1 MQCPND
7 CFELFCHRFSFLFP
21 VTYSSLK
28 RTLFL
33 LSWQYV
39 ITCPF
44 ERARGMR
51 MAQKIYV
58 GNMNYATTEDS
69 LKNAFSQYG
78 EVVSAVVIKDRYTEQ
93 SKGFGFV
100 EMADDAAAEAAI
112 AGLNGTEFEGRRIRV
127 NKAEDRPRNPR
138 PRPSYNRSEEGAN
151 ASY

>member
-1 MQCPND
+1 MTVSN
-7 CFELFCHRFSFLFP
+7 CFATVSVLYFRLHTVVSSERSFCCLGSTQLHAR
-21 VTYSSLK
+21 
-28 RTLFL
+28 
-33 LSWQYV
+33 
-39 ITCPF
+39 F

-78 EVVSAVVIKDRYTEQ
+78 EVVSAVVIRDRYTEQ

-100 EMADDAAAEAAI
+100 EMADDGAAEAAI

-127 NKAEDRPRNPR
+127 NQAEDRPRNPR
-138 PRPSYNRSEEGAN
+138 PRPSYNRSEESAS

>member
-1 MQCPND
+1 MTVSN
-7 CFELFCHRFSFLFP
+7 CFATVSVFYFRLHTVVSSERSFCCLGSTQLHAR
-21 VTYSSLK
+21 
-28 RTLFL
+28 
-33 LSWQYV
+33 
-39 ITCPF
+39 F

-78 EVVSAVVIKDRYTEQ
+78 EVVSAVVIRDRYTEQ

-100 EMADDAAAEAAI
+100 EMADDGAAEAAI

-127 NKAEDRPRNPR
+127 NQAEDRPRNPR
-138 PRPSYNRSEEGAN
+138 PRPSYNRSEESAS

>member
-1 MQCPND
+1 MTVSN
-7 CFELFCHRFSFLFP
+7 CFATVSVLYFRLHTVVSSERSFCCLGSTQLHAR
-21 VTYSSLK
+21 
-28 RTLFL
+28 
-33 LSWQYV
+33 
-39 ITCPF
+39 F

-78 EVVSAVVIKDRYTEQ
+78 EVVSAVVIRDRYTEQ

-100 EMADDAAAEAAI
+100 EMADDGAAEAAI
-112 AGLNGTEFEGRRIRV
+112 AALNGTEFEGRRIRV
-127 NKAEDRPRNPR
+127 NQAEDRPRNPR
-138 PRPSYNRSEEGAN
+138 PRPSYNRSEESAS

>member
-1 MQCPND
+1 MTVSN
-7 CFELFCHRFSFLFP
+7 CFATVSVLYFRLHTVVSSERSFCCLGSTQLHAR
-21 VTYSSLK
+21 
-28 RTLFL
+28 
-33 LSWQYV
+33 
-39 ITCPF
+39 F

-100 EMADDAAAEAAI
+100 EMADDGAAEAAI

-127 NKAEDRPRNPR
+127 NQAEDRPRNPR
-138 PRPSYNRSEEGAN
+138 PRPSYNRSEESAS

>member
-1 MQCPND
+1 
-7 CFELFCHRFSFLFP
+7 
-21 VTYSSLK
+21 
-28 RTLFL
+28 
-33 LSWQYV
+33 
-39 ITCPF
+39 
-44 ERARGMR
+44 MR

-100 EMADDAAAEAAI
+100 EMADDGAAEAAI

-127 NKAEDRPRNPR
+127 NQAEDRPRNPR
-138 PRPSYNRSEEGAN
+138 PRPSYNRSEESAS

>member
-1 MQCPND
+1 MTVSN
-7 CFELFCHRFSFLFP
+7 CFATVSVLYFRLHTVVSSERSFCCLGSTQLHAR
-21 VTYSSLK
+21 
-28 RTLFL
+28 
-33 LSWQYV
+33 
-39 ITCPF
+39 F

-100 EMADDAAAEAAI
+100 EMADDGAAEAAI

-138 PRPSYNRSEEGAN
+138 PRPSYNRSEESAS

>member
-1 MQCPND
+1 
-7 CFELFCHRFSFLFP
+7 
-21 VTYSSLK
+21 
-28 RTLFL
+28 
-33 LSWQYV
+33 
-39 ITCPF
+39 
-44 ERARGMR
+44 

-127 NKAEDRPRNPR
+127 NQAEDRPRNPR
-138 PRPSYNRSEEGAN
+138 PRPSYNRSEESAS

>member
-1 MQCPND
+1 MTVSN
-7 CFELFCHRFSFLFP
+7 CFATVSVLYFRLHIVVSSERCFCCLGSTQLHAR
-21 VTYSSLK
+21 
-28 RTLFL
+28 
-33 LSWQYV
+33 
-39 ITCPF
+39 F

-78 EVVSAVVIKDRYTEQ
+78 EVVSAVVIRDRYTEQ

-100 EMADDAAAEAAI
+100 EMADDGAAEAAI

-127 NKAEDRPRNPR
+127 NQAEDRPRNPR
-138 PRPSYNRSEEGAN
+138 PRPSYNRSEESAS

>member
-1 MQCPND
+1 MTVSN
-7 CFELFCHRFSFLFP
+7 CFATVSVFYFRLHTVVSSERSFCCLGSTQLNAR
-21 VTYSSLK
+21 
-28 RTLFL
+28 
-33 LSWQYV
+33 
-39 ITCPF
+39 F

-78 EVVSAVVIKDRYTEQ
+78 EVVSAVVIRDRYTEQ
-93 SKGFGFV
+93 SKGIGFV
-100 EMADDAAAEAAI
+100 EMADDGAAEAAI

-127 NKAEDRPRNPR
+127 NQAEDRPRNPR
-138 PRPSYNRSEEGAN
+138 PRPSYNRSEESAS

>member
-1 MQCPND
+1 MTVSN
-7 CFELFCHRFSFLFP
+7 CFATVSVFYFRLHTVVSSERSFCCLGSTQLHAR
-21 VTYSSLK
+21 
-28 RTLFL
+28 
-33 LSWQYV
+33 
-39 ITCPF
+39 F

-100 EMADDAAAEAAI
+100 EMADDGAAEAAI

-127 NKAEDRPRNPR
+127 NQAEDRPRNPR
-138 PRPSYNRSEEGAN
+138 PRPSYNRSEESAS